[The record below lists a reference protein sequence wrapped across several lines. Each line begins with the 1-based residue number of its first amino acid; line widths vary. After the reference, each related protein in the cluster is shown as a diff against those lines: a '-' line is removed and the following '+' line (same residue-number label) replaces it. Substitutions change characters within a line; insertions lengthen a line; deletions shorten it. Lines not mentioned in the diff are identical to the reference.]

1 MEIQKRMSESKYKH
15 SIHIVLFIQ
24 FDSQFFKT
32 ELCSDTI
39 KIQQTQQTNS
49 TNPFSIA

>member
-24 FDSQFFKT
+24 FDSQFFKM

-39 KIQQTQQTNS
+39 KIQQTQTNS